1 MLNSVEQILPDR
13 KMNISALLH
22 QMKKSAFNARRV
34 GISHQVLKDMVA
46 DKDCTRFL
54 SLSGALIPA
63 GMRSFLSEIISKKV
77 FDVVVSTG
85 ANLTHDLIEV
95 LGYQHIRINKRF
107 NDSRLREEGK
117 SRIYDATI
125 EDRAFETLEDWIR
138 KAISKAYEAEK
149 LKNTVT
155 THILLQELGKALD
168 NETSVLGAAA
178 KANIPIFCPAITDS
192 MLGLHIALLSQEIDL
207 TMDPCS
213 ELQAILEIA
222 FESKKT
228 GALIV
233 GGGVPKN
240 YVLQAMLVSGRKL
253 DYGIQITM
261 DRPEHGGLSGASL
274 DEAISWGKVD
284 SKAQIV
290 TVVADATIVL
300 PLLLASFIDK

>member
-1 MLNSVEQILPDR
+1 MPNSVEQILPDR
-13 KMNISALLH
+13 KMNINTLLQ
-22 QMKKSAFNARRV
+22 QMGNTAFNARRI
-34 GISHQVLKDMVA
+34 GTSHQILKEMVA
-46 DKDCTRFL
+46 DQECTRFL

-63 GMRSFLSEIISKKV
+63 GMRSLLSEIISKRI

-95 LGYQHIRINKRF
+95 LGYQHIRINEKF
-107 NDSRLREEGK
+107 ADSRLREEGK
-117 SRIYDATI
+117 ARIYDATI
-125 EDRAFETLEDWIR
+125 EDGAFEKLEDWIR
-138 KAISKAYEAEK
+138 KAIYKAYEAEK
-149 LKNTVT
+149 LKNSVP
-155 THILLQELGKALD
+155 THIMLQELGKTL
-168 NETSVLGAAA
+168 NNKVSILGAAA
-178 KANIPIFCPAITDS
+178 TANIPIFCPAITDS
-192 MLGLHIALLSQEIDL
+192 MLGLHIALLSQEINL
-207 TMDPCS
+207 TMDPCA

-261 DRPEHGGLSGASL
+261 DRPEHGGLSGAGL

-284 SKAQIV
+284 SKAKIV
-290 TVVADATIVL
+290 TVVADATIAL
-300 PLLLASFIDK
+300 PLLLATFIDK

>member
-13 KMNISALLH
+13 KMNIGALLH
-22 QMKKSAFNARRV
+22 QMRKSAFNARRV

-63 GMRSFLSEIISKKV
+63 GMRSLLSEIISKKV

-85 ANLTHDLIEV
+85 ANLTHDLIEI
-95 LGYQHIRINKRF
+95 LGHQHIRINKRF
-107 NDSRLREEGK
+107 DDSRLREEGK

-125 EDRAFETLEDWIR
+125 EDKAFETLEDWIR
-138 KAISKAYEAEK
+138 KAISKAYEVGK
-149 LKNTVT
+149 LKSSVP
-155 THILLQELGKALD
+155 THILLQELGQALD
-168 NETSVLGAAA
+168 NETSILGAAA

-192 MLGLHIALLSQEIDL
+192 MLGLHIALLSQEINL

-240 YVLQAMLVSGRKL
+240 YVLQAMLASGRKL

-290 TVVADATIVL
+290 TVVADATIAL